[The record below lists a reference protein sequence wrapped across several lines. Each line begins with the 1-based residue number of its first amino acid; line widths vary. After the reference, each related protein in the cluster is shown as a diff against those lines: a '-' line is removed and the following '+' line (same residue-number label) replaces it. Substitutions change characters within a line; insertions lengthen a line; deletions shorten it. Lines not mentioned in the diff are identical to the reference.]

1 MGIFNRKKVAELQ
14 KTISELRA
22 ERDRYKISTES
33 LERKFEALG
42 ELEEAVP
49 DGCVRGPWCKA
60 CEFVKTF
67 HHIEYVGFCQRK
79 TVTAY
84 ACGKGKSCTNFVQKE
99 TNVTE

>member
-1 MGIFNRKKVAELQ
+1 MDIFNRKKVAELQ
-14 KTISELRA
+14 RTISELRA
-22 ERDRYKISTES
+22 ERDRCRINTEA
-33 LERKFEALG
+33 LERKFAALG

-67 HHIEYVGFCQRK
+67 RHVEYVGLCERVN
-79 TVTAY
+79 VTAY

-99 TNVTE
+99 LSE